1 MNHYLHATVLLCSIP
16 ILCLSQPQVNA
27 ELAEPFIVQPLPTPQ
42 LTAQPEEPLP
52 LLQPGFLA
60 ADGRDR
66 ISAAIAP
73 LLSEPEEMTEAVRQ
87 LFLTD
92 ACRNCDLRGVNL
104 HHAVLRNVDLTG
116 ADLSFA
122 NLQEADLK
130 GAALGHANLSG
141 TNLSGT
147 IMPNGKIHP

>member
-1 MNHYLHATVLLCSIP
+1 MKSYLHATVLLCSIP
-16 ILCLSQPQVNA
+16 ILCLNQPQANA
-27 ELAEPFIVQPLPTPQ
+27 ELAESSRSLPAPQ

-52 LLQPGFLA
+52 LLQPSFLA
-60 ADGRDR
+60 TDRRDR
-66 ISAAIAP
+66 ISAAITP
-73 LLSEPEEMTEAVRQ
+73 LLFEPEEMTEAVRQ

-122 NLQEADLK
+122 NLQDADLQ
-130 GAALGHANLSG
+130 GALLGRANLSG